1 MARIPQ
7 GNFGQAIAR
16 PAPQV
21 NLRTGDPIG
30 QAMQGLGQTA
40 ANIGNDLAAQ
50 QLRNDQREMAEQQQA
65 RDAAERAQALV
76 AMNATKDKLTDLGD
90 EIGQGI
96 LDGSIP
102 KDKAAETY
110 TTRSAKLLSDS
121 APGIPD
127 KHRPIGMAELSA
139 AADRMGNGVRKAV
152 VQRDRQDVTAGITQT
167 LEYLQRQYKA
177 DPVRAQQQAI
187 DTVDQLGPH
196 SNLTPDQLGRLKQGW
211 KESTQATTAFD
222 AITQGQGSKQGLDK
236 AQALLGTL
244 PDLDPQKRATM
255 EARIDI
261 FRQRIDREQQAAAER
276 NAREADRRLK
286 VAEAAWTSSTKLA
299 DEGAL
304 NPAFAEAQLKLMQGT
319 PYASSFRALL
329 ANQAQNGAIA
339 SRKPAEVRAALDAVN
354 AQAARGGLTPELQA
368 HRARLEK
375 VADGQDSA
383 IKNDGALRAAGRYSV
398 IESPPPLDM
407 SKGMP
412 GVLAQLQARLP
423 VAQQA
428 ADWSGKL
435 EVTYPEEAH
444 AIATQL
450 QLLPAKERAGMVA
463 GIAQVIGPK
472 AAQGLAQQI
481 DSKDRAL
488 ALAFA
493 FSGEESQDE
502 KGFFGGV
509 KWKGRLTSELILKG
523 QQAKIDGSSTK
534 GERQPD
540 VKQSQWSARF
550 AQELTG
556 IYGNQQITD
565 QIRDAAI
572 LISHG
577 IASENAGTLTS
588 DGLDR
593 ALRLAVGGPIIEH
606 AGGRIPIPDGM
617 DEDQFAKKLR
627 AATIK
632 AKTVTAAGKEMPA
645 ADLLARLPSLPLMPV
660 SRGRYAPLVGGRPV
674 LDEQMRPV
682 VIEVN

>member
-102 KDKAAETY
+102 KDKAAETF
-110 TTRSAKLLSDS
+110 TTRSTKLLSDS

-127 KHRPIGMAELSA
+127 KHRPVGMAELSA

-167 LEYLQRQYKA
+167 LEYLQRQYRT
-177 DPVRAQQQAI
+177 DPARAQQQAI

-276 NAREADRRLK
+276 SAREAERRLR

-319 PYASSFRALL
+319 PYAESFRALL
-329 ANQAQNGAIA
+329 VNQAQNGAIA
-339 SRKPAEVRAALDAVN
+339 SRRPAEVRAALDAVN

-383 IKNDGALRAAGRYSV
+383 IKQDGTLRAAGRYSV

-450 QLLPAKERAGMVA
+450 QVLPAKERSAMVA

-493 FSGEESQDE
+493 FSGDQTTA
-502 KGFFGGV
+502 
-509 KWKGRLTSELILKG
+509 GRYTSEIILRG
-523 QQAKIDGSSTK
+523 QQAKLDGSSTK

-540 VKQSQWSARF
+540 MKVAQWSATF
-550 AQELTG
+550 AQDLAG
-556 IYGNQQITD
+556 VYGSQQVTD
-565 QIRDAAI
+565 QVREAAI

-577 IASENAGTLTS
+577 LAAENGGTLSTA
-588 DGLDR
+588 DMDR
-593 ALRLAVGGPIIEH
+593 ALRLAVGGSIIEH
-606 AGGRIPIPDGM
+606 AGGRIPIPAGM
-617 DEDQFAKKLR
+617 DEDQFGKKLR
-627 AATIK
+627 AATIR
-632 AKTVTAAGKEMPA
+632 AKTVTAAGQRMPA

-674 LDEQMRPV
+674 LDEQLRPI